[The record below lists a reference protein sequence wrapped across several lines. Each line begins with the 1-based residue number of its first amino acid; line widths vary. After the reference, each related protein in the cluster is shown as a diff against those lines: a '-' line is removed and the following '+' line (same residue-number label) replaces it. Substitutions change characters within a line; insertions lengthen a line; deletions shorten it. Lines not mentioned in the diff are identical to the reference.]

1 MGVNGGESI
10 KMQQITEQSAVM
22 VNLKD
27 FDEDPGPYC
36 MSFGFD
42 LKPLIR
48 SIEESSLINAPLITR
63 DSGGKIDVVAGYRR
77 IMALKSLQRKKVPC
91 KDLSDSG
98 LSTLQLLLLNLYDN
112 LATRE
117 FNEVEQGMIL
127 KRLIPHLS
135 RKKIVEHCL
144 PLLNLPSHEPTLDS
158 FLNLEKMEP
167 HIKASLAAKRIS
179 FQTVK
184 TLMEVDPDSRSAM
197 FGWISKIRLNSN
209 QQTQFIEYARDISIK
224 EEKKVTELLGE
235 KSFSSI
241 MENGELNNPQKAKG
255 VLDLLRSRRFP
266 FLSRSEKVFQR
277 KVSSLPLPEGVK
289 VHHPPYFEGPDYR
302 LEILFKEGKELKE
315 KVDSL
320 SGLSDLENIG
330 DPWQDE

>member
-98 LSTLQLLLLNLYDN
+98 LSTLQLLLLNLYD
-112 LATRE
+112 
-117 FNEVEQGMIL
+117 L